1 MNRKTLET
9 LEYTKILERL
19 SQCAVMEQTKE
30 TVSELEPSVGL
41 KRVNTL
47 QEETAQACE
56 LITKK
61 GNPPIYCAED
71 VRPVMHRAQRRGTL
85 SPEELIAAAKLLKTS
100 RVMKAY
106 PEGIVS
112 SALDEHFEALFED
125 KVLERK
131 IFAAINEDGTV
142 ADDASPELSDIRRK
156 IRNANNRI
164 KDVLH
169 GIITS
174 SKYAKCLQEQIVTVR
189 NDRYVIPVKSEYRS
203 EIRGILHDTSAT
215 GATLFIEPSQ
225 VVEANNEVRSLHG
238 AEKDEIEKILSAL
251 TEEINT
257 VSSVMLMCCGVL
269 SEIDLIFARAKFSLR
284 YDSYRPTLNDRGYV
298 NIEKAR
304 HPLLDPKT
312 VVPTDIRLG
321 GDFDTLVI
329 TGPNTG
335 GKTVVLKTLGL
346 LTLMAQTGLHIPAR
360 EGSDIAVFSNVFA
373 DIGDEQSIEQSLSTF
388 SAHMVNIVR
397 ILSEINE
404 DSLCLFDEL
413 GAGTDPIEGASL
425 AVSILERVRNIGAK
439 SAATTHYSELKM
451 YALTTDRV
459 ENASC
464 EFDVD
469 TLRPTYRLLI
479 GIPGKSNAFAI
490 SKKLGLDDDIIENAK
505 NHIAAENIKFEDVL
519 SELEKARVD
528 MQTERDKAESYK
540 REAEKLR
547 EDTANTNRRLRDK
560 TDKILERARMEAKQ
574 ILDDARGEA
583 DSIIR
588 EMKDIQKQADAAAAN
603 AAAMKARQKLNEKA
617 KKNSAKLAD
626 TMFKS
631 NVSYNPPKQVKP
643 GDDVEIVKLGQKGV
657 VLTVPDSKGELTVKV
672 GIMKMKANISDIRI
686 IEEKKDKP
694 SSKPRRTY
702 GGESSKTMNLSPEL
716 DVRGETV
723 DTACMM
729 IDKFLDDAIM
739 SSLSQVRI
747 VHGKGTG
754 MLRQGIHRYL
764 KTLKYVKSYRL
775 GVFGEGDTGVTI
787 VEL

>member
-547 EDTANTNRRLRDK
+547 EDTANTNRLLRDK

-626 TMFKS
+626 AMFKS
-631 NVSYNPPKQVKP
+631 NVSYKPPKQVKP

-686 IEEKKDKP
+686 VEEKKDKP
-694 SSKPRRTY
+694 GSKPRRTY

>member
-215 GATLFIEPSQ
+215 GATLFIEPSR

-238 AEKDEIEKILSAL
+238 AEKDEIEKILSVL

-547 EDTANTNRRLRDK
+547 EDTANTNRLLRDK

-631 NVSYNPPKQVKP
+631 NVSYKPPKQVKP

-694 SSKPRRTY
+694 SAKPRRTY

>member
-1 MNRKTLET
+1 ML
-9 LEYTKILERL
+9 
-19 SQCAVMEQTKE
+19 
-30 TVSELEPSVGL
+30 
-41 KRVNTL
+41 
-47 QEETAQACE
+47 AQ
-56 LITKK
+56 
-61 GNPPIYCAED
+61 
-71 VRPVMHRAQRRGTL
+71 
-85 SPEELIAAAKLLKTS
+85 
-100 RVMKAY
+100 
-106 PEGIVS
+106 
-112 SALDEHFEALFED
+112 
-125 KVLERK
+125 
-131 IFAAINEDGTV
+131 GTV
-142 ADDASPELSDIRRK
+142 VD
-156 IRNANNRI
+156 
-164 KDVLH
+164 H
-169 GIITS
+169 
-174 SKYAKCLQEQIVTVR
+174 
-189 NDRYVIPVKSEYRS
+189 
-203 EIRGILHDTSAT
+203 
-215 GATLFIEPSQ
+215 
-225 VVEANNEVRSLHG
+225 
-238 AEKDEIEKILSAL
+238 
-251 TEEINT
+251 
-257 VSSVMLMCCGVL
+257 
-269 SEIDLIFARAKFSLR
+269 
-284 YDSYRPTLNDRGYV
+284 
-298 NIEKAR
+298 
-304 HPLLDPKT
+304 
-312 VVPTDIRLG
+312 
-321 GDFDTLVI
+321 
-329 TGPNTG
+329 TG
-335 GKTVVLKTLGL
+335 GVTQNQ
-346 LTLMAQTGLHIPAR
+346 M
-360 EGSDIAVFSNVFA
+360 N
-373 DIGDEQSIEQSLSTF
+373 
-388 SAHMVNIVR
+388 
-397 ILSEINE
+397 
-404 DSLCLFDEL
+404 
-413 GAGTDPIEGASL
+413 
-425 AVSILERVRNIGAK
+425 
-439 SAATTHYSELKM
+439 
-451 YALTTDRV
+451 
-459 ENASC
+459 
-464 EFDVD
+464 
-469 TLRPTYRLLI
+469 I

-547 EDTANTNRRLRDK
+547 EDTANTNRLLRDK

-626 TMFKS
+626 AMFKS
-631 NVSYNPPKQVKP
+631 NVSYKPPKQVKP

-694 SSKPRRTY
+694 GSKPRRTY